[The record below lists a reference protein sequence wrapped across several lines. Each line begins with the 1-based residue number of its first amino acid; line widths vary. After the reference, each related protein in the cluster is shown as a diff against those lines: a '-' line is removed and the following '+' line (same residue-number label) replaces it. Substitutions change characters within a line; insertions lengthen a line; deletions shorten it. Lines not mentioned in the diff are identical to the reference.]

1 MLQLHRQPDITQPPL
16 PRSAS
21 HVSPPREHPHS
32 KPPTPGPAS
41 ILHHAP
47 FPTMRKKYERPRCPA
62 DNNQNRICRVRQI
75 PSSSNRVV
83 EHLVDRVHQVE
94 AVSLHLPLREQR
106 RRMVLAVG
114 VFQ

>member
-1 MLQLHRQPDITQPPL
+1 MLQLHRQLDITQPPL

-21 HVSPPREHPHS
+21 HVSPPREP
-32 KPPTPGPAS
+32 PPTPRPAS

-47 FPTMRKKYERPRCPA
+47 FPTMRKKQERPRCPA

-75 PSSSNRVV
+75 PSSPNRVV